1 MNTRFLETLVVLSR
15 LKSFRETAQVLHTT
29 QAAAS
34 QRIAALEDELGV
46 FLVDRSHRT
55 LTLTPVG
62 EQVVRQAERML
73 ALERELKRATQPD
86 APPAGRVRIG
96 VIETVVHTWLTP
108 LIHGL
113 TRRFPAVDPDI
124 TVEPARNLRE
134 QFRQH
139 KLDLLIQNDPV
150 EEAAGNV
157 ELEVTPLSRFPIRWI
172 ARPDV
177 WRTQDML
184 TLEDLERIPVLTYVR
199 TSSPHAHVRA
209 LFAGRETEP
218 RICSFPSVQSIVQL
232 VKEGFG
238 VAAIPPIFVQREIE
252 AGDLK
257 LCQRPP
263 PRRPRWRRSAPSSG
277 RWWGATARRPARRGP
292 STCRRRPGRPDR
304 PPCATWRRRWCC
316 CRSRACRPRCF
327 PAGRACPRRRETGP
341 RRACWPAA
349 CFVRLS
355 AAMTE
360 MCGQLKWNWI

>member
-46 FLVDRSHRT
+46 FLVDRSNRT
-55 LTLTPVG
+55 LTLTPMG

-73 ALERELKRATQPD
+73 ALERELKLATQPD

-108 LIHGL
+108 LIHGI

-177 WRTQDML
+177 WPTQDVL
-184 TLEDLERIPVLTYVR
+184 ALEDLERIPVLTYVR

-209 LFAGRETEP
+209 LFAGREAEP

-257 LCQRPP
+257 LCEGPALPP
-263 PRRPRWRRSAPSSG
+263 LVVTVTRPRESSP
-277 RWWGATARRPARRGP
+277 AVTAVDTIIREVVASYCKAAGP
-292 STCRRRPGRPDR
+292 PWAIDLQEELD
-304 PPCATWRRRWCC
+304 AL
-316 CRSRACRPRCF
+316 
-327 PAGRACPRRRETGP
+327 
-341 RRACWPAA
+341 PAA
-349 CFVRLS
+349 PL
-355 AAMTE
+355 AGT
-360 MCGQLKWNWI
+360 